1 MTRSS
6 EGGFSL
12 TEVLLVLLIVT
23 AMAVTALPGTT
34 TAFRRYHFASATR
47 GIAAQVRSARLRAV
61 TTNTTMRVRFN
72 CPVPGQLRVVELVG
86 TPAIDDAGDRCSATI
101 YPYPDRDDTVA
112 PNLDGPVMVL
122 QGGIR
127 LDQNTPDID
136 ISPNGR
142 ITAQTGGL
150 PLTIVVTDTHETR
163 SITISVAGRV
173 RSS

>member
-12 TEVLLVLLIVT
+12 TEVLLVSLIIT
-23 AMAVTALPGTT
+23 TMAVTALPGAT
-34 TAFRRYHFASATR
+34 TAFRRYQLASATR
-47 GIAAQVRSARLRAV
+47 GVAAQVRSARLRAV
-61 TTNTTMRVRFN
+61 TTNKTMRVRFN

-86 TPAIDDAGDRCSATI
+86 MPAIDDDGDRCSATV
-101 YPYPDRDDTVA
+101 YPYPDRDDAVA

-122 QGGIR
+122 QGGLR
-127 LDQNTPDID
+127 LDENTPDID
-136 ISPNGR
+136 ISPTGR

-150 PLTIVVTDTHETR
+150 PLTVVVTDTHETR
-163 SITISVAGRV
+163 SITISAAGRV